1 MRSYKARSTQTG
13 GFEEMLEKI
22 LDRNRQY
29 FFEKLES
36 ELRQVELDQ
45 KTGNM
50 YADLHHQVMAD
61 LYKSIIEKCFC

>member
-13 GFEEMLEKI
+13 GFEEILEKI
-22 LDRNRQY
+22 GDRNRQY
-29 FFEKLES
+29 FFDKLES
-36 ELRQVELDQ
+36 VRQAELDQ